1 MGIHLHLQA
10 EGGGGKGVT
19 EKVKNPE
26 KCGINQ

>member
-10 EGGGGKGVT
+10 EGGGGGVT